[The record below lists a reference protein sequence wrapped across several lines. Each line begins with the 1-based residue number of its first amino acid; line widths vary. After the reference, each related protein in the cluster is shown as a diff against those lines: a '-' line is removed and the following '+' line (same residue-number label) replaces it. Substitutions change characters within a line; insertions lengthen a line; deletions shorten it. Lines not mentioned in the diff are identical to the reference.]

1 MAYEALIRRAWRTG
15 DFCVQELLRDDPESG
30 ACGIGSSAGPGR
42 TDFPTAG
49 ASPEELRRKVKKEME
64 DIIAREAGDAPSC
77 LSAHKEGSMK
87 LAPFVKFREEKFGA
101 VLFETRSEKV
111 FTLSPTGAA
120 VVREIVSGADAQSL
134 ASRLRRKYA
143 DQAGKMAEEAQSFLA
158 DLKKKGLVTE

>member
-1 MAYEALIRRAWRTG
+1 MGYESLIRRAWRTG
-15 DFCVQELLRDDPESG
+15 DFSIKELLRDAP
-30 ACGIGSSAGPGR
+30 R
-42 TDFPTAG
+42 TG

-64 DIIAREAGDAPSC
+64 AIIAREAGDAPAV

-111 FTLSPTGAA
+111 YTLSPTGAA

-134 ASRLRRKYA
+134 VSNLQKKFSDRLMK
-143 DQAGKMAEEAQSFLA
+143 F
-158 DLKKKGLVTE
+158 